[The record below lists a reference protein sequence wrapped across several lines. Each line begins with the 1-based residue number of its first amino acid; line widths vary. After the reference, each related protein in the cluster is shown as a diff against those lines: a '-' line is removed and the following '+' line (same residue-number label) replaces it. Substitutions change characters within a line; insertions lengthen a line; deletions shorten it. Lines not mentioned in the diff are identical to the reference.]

1 MATRDRTVLVRLKA
15 NATDFNRAMVGA
27 RMAVRGLRDEIDT
40 TNDRTAWLA
49 QGILALGPTLAPIG
63 AAAVPVLTGLATQ
76 LTAVGLAAGVT
87 GLAFNGVGD
96 ALGALN
102 DYQLEPTTANMDK
115 LSEAMGKV
123 GPEGEEFVRF
133 VDSLGPQFAEL
144 SNLSREGMFPGMT
157 EGIGEFMRLM
167 PQVADIVHEV
177 SVGMG
182 ELASNTGKGLNN
194 ERFAAFFDYL
204 ESTAKPTLVELGH
217 SLGNLAEGF
226 ASIMVAFGPLSS
238 DFSAGLESMTAS
250 FADWAA
256 GLSETQGFSQ
266 FVAYIREAG
275 PKVLDFMGSFSTAF
289 LEVMEAAAPIG
300 DIMLPML
307 SALFDVIATL
317 ADTPLGPAFL
327 GVAAAMSLYG
337 RAAALASITTGG
349 LGGKMLALS
358 KSNAQAAFSFKGLG
372 TNLGVVTRNML
383 TAGTASE
390 RMRTQTQAALAPM
403 KAQGKAM
410 AGFAG
415 QAALLGVVTT
425 GAADK
430 MGLANTA
437 SLALAGS
444 LFGPVGAGVGAAAGA
459 LLDLKEAGSGA
470 YDALAQLK
478 TAVEADDINAI
489 SAAIAEQQRALDD
502 MANTDWSSLSDFG
515 GDFAATVSAWM
526 SGDRLAGSIEKQEKA
541 IEAAK
546 EHKAALQDAAE
557 RSRQLDVAMAR
568 SAESAEAQRRALQA
582 TSEAASKTAGSFMA
596 FGDSL
601 DDSEVSLGDWIAEME
616 RSAAA
621 LANFAANSRKAA
633 KRGLDE
639 GLIAS
644 LQEAGEAGAMRMQ
657 QLADASQ
664 EEIGRAN
671 RAWRKGEGA
680 IGDYI
685 HMVNGVPTK
694 ASTYLELADQAA
706 KNALEDFRAK
716 VDHATRRRIIVIDV
730 QGRMPKNGQ
739 WGISADGGTVPKT
752 GLPYADRHPYLLA
765 DGEEVISNR
774 RGQADKNRHALKA
787 ANAGAKLAV
796 VGYADGGTAGKN
808 RPRSPLRTGVF
819 VPPGP
824 DRLDAAIAALA
835 AAVQDQ
841 TEMLSNAEAARD
853 EVLGRMQ
860 SLADAT
866 AALFDTPLFQQA
878 SDPWAA
884 GAAGGP
890 LGNIAG
896 DIAGLEQR
904 QLLQDQLKALGMEGD
919 ALAALLSQGSNA
931 DIAGMIARGEVDQ
944 YADLYRRRAALQES
958 VGASAGEMAYGRDL
972 AKLTPAVEAITTEL
986 HSMQGQLERME
997 KRAAARNADYVELF
1011 ADAVNGA
1018 ATKGHK
1024 ERRDRANR

>member
-27 RMAVRGLRDEIDT
+27 RASVRGLRDEIDT

-76 LTAVGLAAGVT
+76 MTAVGLAAGGT
-87 GLAFNGVGD
+87 GLASNGAGA
-96 ALGALN
+96 ALGALT
-102 DYQLEPTTANMDK
+102 DSQLEPTAANMDK
-115 LSEAMGKV
+115 LSEAMGKI

-133 VDSLGPQFAEL
+133 VDSLGPQFPEL

-157 EGIGEFMRLM
+157 EGIREFMKLM
-167 PQVADIVHEV
+167 PQVSAIVHEV

-182 ELASNTGKGLNN
+182 ELSANVGKGLNN
-194 ERFAAFFDYL
+194 ERFIAFFAYL
-204 ESTAKPTLVELGH
+204 EDTAKPTLIKLGH

-256 GLSETQGFSQ
+256 GLSETQGFSH
-266 FVAYIREAG
+266 FVDYIREAG
-275 PKVLDFMGSFSTAF
+275 PKVLDFIGSFATAF
-289 LEVMEAAAPIG
+289 VEVMEAAAPIG
-300 DIMLPML
+300 DVMLPIL
-307 SALFDVIATL
+307 SSLFDVIGRL

-327 GVAAAMSLYG
+327 GIAAAMSLYG

-349 LGGKMLALS
+349 LGGKMLGLSAANAKTAL
-358 KSNAQAAFSFKGLG
+358 SFKGLG
-372 TNLGVVTRNML
+372 ANLGIVTRNML

-390 RMRTQTQAALAPM
+390 RMRTQTQAALVPM

-444 LFGPVGAGVGAAAGA
+444 WFGPAGMAIGAGAGA

-470 YDALAQLK
+470 YDALAQLQ
-478 TAVEADDINAI
+478 TAVESNNINDIT
-489 SAAIAEQQRALDD
+489 SAIAEQQRALDD

-546 EHKAALQDAAE
+546 KHKVALQDAAE
-557 RSRQLDVAMAR
+557 GSRQLDVAMAR
-568 SAESAEAQRRALQA
+568 SAESAEAQARALRA
-582 TSEAASKTAGSFMA
+582 AREAASKTAQSFLA
-596 FGDSL
+596 FGDSV
-601 DDSEVSLGDWIAEME
+601 DDAEVSLGDWITEMAE
-616 RSAAA
+616 SADA
-621 LANFAANSRKAA
+621 LNNFQANAEKAA
-633 KRGLDE
+633 DRGLRD
-639 GLIAS
+639 GLIAK
-644 LQEAGEAGAMRMQ
+644 LQELGPAGALRMK
-657 QLADASQ
+657 QLANASDR
-664 EEIGRAN
+664 ELGRAN
-671 RAWRKGEGA
+671 RAFDKTERAAGRYAHALDGIPRNVKTDIELREEA
-680 IGDYI
+680 A
-685 HMVNGVPTK
+685 
-694 ASTYLELADQAA
+694 AS
-706 KNALEDFRAK
+706 ALDPFRAK
-716 VDHATRRRIIVIDV
+716 VDYATPRRIIVIDV
-730 QGRMPKNGQ
+730 QGRMPRTGQ
-739 WGISADGGTVPKT
+739 WGISADGGSVPKT

-787 ANAGAKLAV
+787 ANAGATIAV
-796 VGYADGGTAGKN
+796 VGYADGGTVPR
-808 RPRSPLRTGVF
+808 RPSRGEGVY

-866 AALFDTPLFQQA
+866 AALFNTPLFQQA

-986 HSMQGQLERME
+986 QSMQGQLERME
-997 KRAAARNADYVELF
+997 KRAEKRGADWVEQFAHVINTGASRNARQGV
-1011 ADAVNGA
+1011 G
-1018 ATKGHK
+1018 KK
-1024 ERRDRANR
+1024 